1 MGLGRCP
8 RPCGSRARGKA
19 GGEVR
24 PSRGGEGASF
34 LWPWA
39 DCVWEMGGR
48 QGWACPQAAAL
59 EGILRAVFSRGGEEL
74 LIWNIKNVWFAHKI
88 DDTLIFTLLS
98 RQFEFY
104 FEYFKF
110 WLKMG
115 LKLFRLFLGFYVTIF
130 LCPPTSLI
138 G

>member
-1 MGLGRCP
+1 M
-8 RPCGSRARGKA
+8 
-19 GGEVR
+19 
-24 PSRGGEGASF
+24 
-34 LWPWA
+34 WPWA
-39 DCVWEMGGR
+39 DRVWEMGGR

-115 LKLFRLFLGFYVTIF
+115 LKLFSLFLGFYVTIF